1 MKAGLSLAAAA
12 LALISGALAPQA
24 VRPSAA
30 APPQTPP
37 APRQAS
43 PSAADTLRLGL
54 KDAVRMAMDNN
65 EDIGIAR
72 AELDRARG
80 RKKEATAAAL
90 PHLGFYGGYT
100 RNILRPVIFF
110 RDPSNDEVVQ
120 IEIGEENDYRLDISL
135 DQVIFAFGRVG
146 QAIDAADYYLR
157 SNEAS
162 LEATTK
168 DVRLATETAYLDAV
182 LAQEVRGIAVQ
193 SLEASRRQLEETKKK
208 LDQRVVS
215 RFDSIL
221 AAVEVKNREPAI
233 LAAEN
238 EIRRTRLE
246 LKRII
251 GVDRNTPLVLT
262 DSLVFEPEEY
272 SLEEA
277 VEEAFK
283 MRSDIQALRFQVAMM
298 QKIYE
303 VRRRSNLPY
312 LALQGN
318 YTLQGQASGELFPD
332 SESFAEALGI
342 GVSLTFP
349 IFDGFENKGRAEQ
362 ARADVTAAEYSLQK
376 LEKLIALAITEL
388 YDQLG
393 AERKNLESQEATV
406 AMAEEAYRLASVRF
420 ANGLST
426 SLELENSQ
434 LALTTA
440 RLNHNTAVFRYMV
453 AKKRFEYAMGH

>member
-1 MKAGLSLAAAA
+1 MPFTAAAA
-12 LALISGALAPQA
+12 VLALSILAPHPNPA
-24 VRPSAA
+24 EA
-30 APPQTPP
+30 APQGTVA
-37 APRQAS
+37 AP
-43 PSAADTLRLGL
+43 ADTLRLSLG
-54 KDAVRMAMDNN
+54 DAVRLAMENN

-72 AELDRARG
+72 AELDRAKG

-120 IEIGEENDYRLDISL
+120 IEIGEENDYQMNISL
-135 DQVIFAFGRVG
+135 DQVLFAFGRVG

-157 SNEAS
+157 SNEAN
-162 LEATTK
+162 LEATAK
-168 DVRLATETAYLDAV
+168 DVRLAAETAYLNAV
-182 LAQEVRGIAVQ
+182 LAQEVREIAVK
-193 SLEASRRQLEETKKK
+193 SLEASQRQLDETIRK
-208 LDQRVVS
+208 LDQRVAS

-233 LAAEN
+233 LTAEN
-238 EIRRTRLE
+238 EIRLTRLE
-246 LKRII
+246 LKRVI
-251 GVDRNTPLVLT
+251 GVDRETPLVLT

-277 VEEAFK
+277 VDEAYK

-332 SESFAEALGI
+332 SDSWAEALGI

-349 IFDGFENKGRAEQ
+349 IFDGFENRGRAEQ
-362 ARADVTAAEYSLQK
+362 ARADVTATEYSLQK
-376 LEKLIALAITEL
+376 LENLVALAITEL

-440 RLNHNTAVFRYMV
+440 RLNQQTAIFRYMV
-453 AKKRFEYAMGH
+453 AKRRFEYAMGH

>member
-1 MKAGLSLAAAA
+1 MPFTAAAA
-12 LALISGALAPQA
+12 VLALSILAPHPNPA
-24 VRPSAA
+24 EA
-30 APPQTPP
+30 APQGTVA
-37 APRQAS
+37 AP
-43 PSAADTLRLGL
+43 ADTLRLSLG
-54 KDAVRMAMDNN
+54 DAVRLAMENN

-72 AELDRARG
+72 AELDRAKG

-120 IEIGEENDYRLDISL
+120 IEIGEENDYQMNISL
-135 DQVIFAFGRVG
+135 DQVLFAFGRVG

-157 SNEAS
+157 SNEAN
-162 LEATTK
+162 LEATAK
-168 DVRLATETAYLDAV
+168 DVRLAAETAYLNAV
-182 LAQEVRGIAVQ
+182 LAQEVREIAVK
-193 SLEASRRQLEETKKK
+193 SLEASQRQLDETIRK
-208 LDQRVVS
+208 LDQRVAS

-233 LAAEN
+233 LTAEN
-238 EIRRTRLE
+238 EIRLTRLE
-246 LKRII
+246 LKRVI
-251 GVDRNTPLVLT
+251 GVDRETPLVLT

-277 VEEAFK
+277 VDEAYK

-332 SESFAEALGI
+332 SDSWAEALGI

-349 IFDGFENKGRAEQ
+349 IFDGFENRGRAEQ

-376 LEKLIALAITEL
+376 LENLVALAITEL

-440 RLNHNTAVFRYMV
+440 RLNQQTAIFRYMV
-453 AKKRFEYAMGH
+453 AKRRFEYAMGH

>member
-1 MKAGLSLAAAA
+1 MKSRLSIAAAA
-12 LALISGALAPQA
+12 FVLALGVLPPPPGRTEAAPQGT
-24 VRPSAA
+24 AA
-30 APPQTPP
+30 AP
-37 APRQAS
+37 
-43 PSAADTLRLGL
+43 ADTLRLTLG
-54 KDAVRMAMDNN
+54 DAVRLAMANN

-72 AELDRARG
+72 AELDRAKG
-80 RKKEATAAAL
+80 RKKEVTAAAL

-110 RDPSNDEVVQ
+110 KDPSNDEVVQ
-120 IEIGEENDYRLDISL
+120 IEIGEENDYQMNISL
-135 DQVIFAFGRVG
+135 DQVLFAFGRVG
-146 QAIDAADYYLR
+146 QAIDAANFYLR
-157 SNEAS
+157 SNEAN

-168 DVRLATETAYLDAV
+168 DVRLATETAYLEAV
-182 LAQEVRGIAVQ
+182 LAQEVRGIATQ
-193 SLEASRRQLEETKKK
+193 SLEASQRQLDETIRK
-208 LDQRVVS
+208 LEQRVAS

-233 LAAEN
+233 LSAEN
-238 EIRRTRLE
+238 EIRLTRLQ
-246 LKRII
+246 LKRLI
-251 GVDRNTPLVLT
+251 GVDRETPIVLT
-262 DSLVFEPEEY
+262 DSLVFEPEVY

-277 VEEAFK
+277 VEEAYK

-318 YTLQGQASGELFPD
+318 YTLQGQSSGELFPD
-332 SESFAEALGI
+332 SDSFAEALGL
-342 GVSLTFP
+342 GVSLSFP

-362 ARADVTAAEYSLQK
+362 ARADVTASEYSLQK
-376 LEKLIALAITEL
+376 LEKIVALAITEI

-406 AMAEEAYRLASVRF
+406 AMAEEAYRLALVRF
-420 ANGLST
+420 SNGLST

-440 RLNHNTAVFRYMV
+440 RLNYKTAVFRYMV

>member
-1 MKAGLSLAAAA
+1 MRIKMPFTAAAA
-12 LALISGALAPQA
+12 VLALSILAPHPNPA
-24 VRPSAA
+24 EA
-30 APPQTPP
+30 APQGTVA
-37 APRQAS
+37 AP
-43 PSAADTLRLGL
+43 ADTLRLSLG
-54 KDAVRMAMDNN
+54 DAVRLAMENN

-72 AELDRARG
+72 AELDRAKG

-120 IEIGEENDYRLDISL
+120 IEIGEENDYQMNISL
-135 DQVIFAFGRVG
+135 DQVLFAFGRVG

-157 SNEAS
+157 SNEAN
-162 LEATTK
+162 LEATAK
-168 DVRLATETAYLDAV
+168 DVRLAAETAYLNAV
-182 LAQEVRGIAVQ
+182 LAQEVREIAVK
-193 SLEASRRQLEETKKK
+193 SLEASQRQLDETIRK
-208 LDQRVVS
+208 LDQRVAS

-233 LAAEN
+233 LTAEN
-238 EIRRTRLE
+238 EIRLTRLE
-246 LKRII
+246 LKRVI
-251 GVDRNTPLVLT
+251 GVDRETPLVLT

-277 VEEAFK
+277 VDEAYK

-332 SESFAEALGI
+332 SDSWAEALGI

-349 IFDGFENKGRAEQ
+349 IFDGFENRGRAEQ

-376 LEKLIALAITEL
+376 LENLVALAITEL

-440 RLNHNTAVFRYMV
+440 RLNQQTAIFRYMV
-453 AKKRFEYAMGH
+453 AKRRFEYAMGH

>member
-1 MKAGLSLAAAA
+1 MRSSLAAAA
-12 LALISGALAPQA
+12 FALALGVLAPA
-24 VRPSAA
+24 PGRTEA
-30 APPQTPP
+30 APQQTP
-37 APRQAS
+37 
-43 PSAADTLRLGL
+43 AAESDTLRLALG
-54 KDAVRMAMDNN
+54 DAVRLAMENN

-72 AELDRARG
+72 AELDRAKG

-110 RDPSNDEVVQ
+110 KDPSNDEVVQ
-120 IEIGEENDYRLDISL
+120 IEIGEENDYQMNISL
-135 DQVIFAFGRVG
+135 DQVLFAFGRVG
-146 QAIDAADYYLR
+146 QAIDAADFYLR
-157 SNEAS
+157 SNEAN

-168 DVRLATETAYLDAV
+168 DVRLATETAYLEAV
-182 LAQEVRGIAVQ
+182 LAQEVRGIAVK
-193 SLEASRRQLEETKKK
+193 SLEASQRQLDETMRK
-208 LDQRVVS
+208 LEQRVAS

-233 LAAEN
+233 LSAEN
-238 EIRRTRLE
+238 EIRLTRLQ
-246 LKRII
+246 LKRLI
-251 GVDRNTPLVLT
+251 GVDRNTPIVLT
-262 DSLVFEPEEY
+262 DSLVFEPEAY
-272 SLEEA
+272 SVEEA
-277 VEEAFK
+277 VEEAYK
-283 MRSDIQALRFQVAMM
+283 MRSDIQALRFQVAML

-312 LALQGN
+312 LALQGS
-318 YTLQGQASGELFPD
+318 YTLQGQSSGELFPD
-332 SESFAEALGI
+332 SDSFAEALGL
-342 GVSLTFP
+342 GVSLSFP

-376 LEKLIALAITEL
+376 LEKLVALAITEI

-420 ANGLST
+420 ANSLST

-440 RLNHNTAVFRYMV
+440 RLNYKTAVFRYMV
-453 AKKRFEYAMGH
+453 AKKRFDYAMGH

>member
-1 MKAGLSLAAAA
+1 MKLRLSIAAAA
-12 LALISGALAPQA
+12 FVLALGVLAPPPGRTEPKPQQT
-24 VRPSAA
+24 AA
-30 APPQTPP
+30 AVN
-37 APRQAS
+37 
-43 PSAADTLRLGL
+43 DTLRLTLG
-54 KDAVRMAMDNN
+54 DAVRLAMENN

-72 AELDRARG
+72 AELDRAKG

-100 RNILRPVIFF
+100 RNVLRPVIFF

-120 IEIGEENDYRLDISL
+120 IEIGEQNDYQMNISL
-135 DQVIFAFGRVG
+135 DQVLFAFGRVG
-146 QAIDAADYYLR
+146 QAIDAADFYLR
-157 SNEAS
+157 SNEANV
-162 LEATTK
+162 EATAK
-168 DVRLATETAYLDAV
+168 DVRLATETAYLEAV
-182 LAQEVRGIAVQ
+182 LAQEVRGIAIM
-193 SLEASRRQLEETKKK
+193 SLEASQRQLDETMRK
-208 LDQRVVS
+208 LEQRVAS

-233 LAAEN
+233 LNAEN
-238 EIRRTRLE
+238 EIRLTRLQ
-246 LKRII
+246 LKRLI

-262 DSLVFEPEEY
+262 DSLVFEPEAY

-277 VEEAFK
+277 VEEAYK
-283 MRSDIQALRFQVAMM
+283 MRSDIQSLRFQVAML

-312 LALQGN
+312 LALQGS
-318 YTLQGQASGELFPD
+318 YTLQGQSSGELFPD
-332 SESFAEALGI
+332 SDSFAEALGL
-342 GVSLTFP
+342 GVSLSFP

-376 LEKLIALAITEL
+376 IEKLVALAITEI

-393 AERKNLESQEATV
+393 AERKNLESQGATV
-406 AMAEEAYRLASVRF
+406 AMAEEAYRLALVRF
-420 ANGLST
+420 SNGLST

-440 RLNHNTAVFRYMV
+440 RLNYKTAVFRYMV